1 MPRTAS
7 KTNRIRPLAPSR
19 SFAEDTE
26 QTLRRLR
33 GAVVETLGSLG
44 LHNERPQDIARQL
57 GLDKSLAWKI
67 ARIAQASDPY
77 GMYQHIP
84 GPTGIDIFLQTAERR
99 GAPADVLEEVRK
111 AVVNLDQLVHVHA
124 GDRGTFE
131 LMLSAYSRDGQRE
144 AIIDHRKLLFKGASS
159 VWGVQAFAEF
169 LSYLVQPVEPGSDR
183 CDIACVKGF
192 IDLRRLRPDVP
203 WRLCRSRCSRDDGT
217 NAAKMNARVPLD
229 EKYIGRSAPPLLEQ
243 FCSRPLP
250 ELRRTELGDGF
261 VHDELVEGP
270 IGNTGAVT
278 CITGELLRNVIS
290 TKQHDK
296 SERGYWTCSIETPV
310 EWLIFDL
317 IVHESLIPIMPP
329 SVTMYS
335 KLGCGPEVPEP
346 GARRIKLPTFEEME
360 DLGQPAMGQITQVP
374 LHREMISY
382 ALENL
387 GWNARKFRG
396 YRATIAYPV
405 IASSVVLEHKLFE

>member
-1 MPRTAS
+1 
-7 KTNRIRPLAPSR
+7 
-19 SFAEDTE
+19 
-26 QTLRRLR
+26 
-33 GAVVETLGSLG
+33 VVETLGSLG
-44 LHNERPQDIARQL
+44 LHNQRPQDIARQL

-77 GMYQHIP
+77 AMYQHIP

-99 GAPADVLEEVRK
+99 GAPADVLQEVRA

-131 LMLSAYSRDGQRE
+131 LMLSNYSREGQRE

-169 LSYLVQPVEPGSDR
+169 LSYVVQPIERGSDR

-203 WRLCRSRCSRDDGT
+203 WRLCRSRCSSDDGS
-217 NAAKMNARVPLD
+217 NAAKMNTRVPLD
-229 EKYIGRSAPPLLEQ
+229 EKYVGRSTPPLLEQ
-243 FCSRPLP
+243 FCSKPLP
-250 ELRRTELGDGF
+250 KLRRTEFGDGF
-261 VHDELVEGP
+261 VNDELVEGP

-278 CITGELLRNVIS
+278 CITGELLKNVIS
-290 TKQHDK
+290 TRQTDK
-296 SERGYWTCSIETPV
+296 SERGYWTVSIETPV

-329 SVTMYS
+329 SATIYS

-346 GARRIKLPTFEEME
+346 GARKIKLPMFEHIE
-360 DLGQPAMGQITQVP
+360 DLGQPAVGQITQAP
-374 LHREMISY
+374 LHREML
-382 ALENL
+382 AHAFEKL
-387 GWNARKFRG
+387 GWDAKQFRG